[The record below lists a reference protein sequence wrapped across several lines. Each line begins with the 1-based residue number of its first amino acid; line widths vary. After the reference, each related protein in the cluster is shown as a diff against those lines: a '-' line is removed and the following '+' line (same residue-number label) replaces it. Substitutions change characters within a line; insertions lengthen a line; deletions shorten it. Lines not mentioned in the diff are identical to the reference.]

1 MRISTILSTFS
12 RDVLLESL
20 NIWLF
25 QSSSGKV
32 LLTKSLIL
40 GITIEVNS
48 KIMISW
54 DINYVAGLYSTAG
67 FYFKRVKS
75 TGKFGLFDVINEV
88 LRKMKHCMRFN

>member
-1 MRISTILSTFS
+1 
-12 RDVLLESL
+12 
-20 NIWLF
+20 
-25 QSSSGKV
+25 
-32 LLTKSLIL
+32 
-40 GITIEVNS
+40 
-48 KIMISW
+48 MISW